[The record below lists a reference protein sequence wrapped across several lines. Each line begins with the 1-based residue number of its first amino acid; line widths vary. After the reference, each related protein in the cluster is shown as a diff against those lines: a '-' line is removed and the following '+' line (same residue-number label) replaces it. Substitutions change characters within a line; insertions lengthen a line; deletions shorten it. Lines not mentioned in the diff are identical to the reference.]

1 MLALSVALPGGC
13 AGSREG
19 GFDSPV
25 PGARIDA
32 IEATALS
39 YRATR
44 RLPDIDTRQNLVEC
58 LRADDPLVRFL
69 SIKTLEEMAGESKG
83 FRYDDPAA
91 LRALSLPAW
100 IAWAESPTACPEPS
114 AMTSDPQTT
123 SVPHSTDVKEPA
135 RE

>member
-1 MLALSVALPGGC
+1 MPGGC

-32 IEATALS
+32 IESTART

-44 RLPDIDTRQNLVEC
+44 QLPDLATRQNLVEC

-69 SIKTLEEMAGESKG
+69 SIKTLEEMAGEDKG
-83 FRYDDPAA
+83 FRYDDPTA
-91 LRALSLPAW
+91 LRALALPAW
-100 IAWAESPTACPEPS
+100 ITWAQSPTTA
-114 AMTSDPQTT
+114 TSPATT
-123 SVPHSTDVKEPA
+123 SVPDPSDKEPA